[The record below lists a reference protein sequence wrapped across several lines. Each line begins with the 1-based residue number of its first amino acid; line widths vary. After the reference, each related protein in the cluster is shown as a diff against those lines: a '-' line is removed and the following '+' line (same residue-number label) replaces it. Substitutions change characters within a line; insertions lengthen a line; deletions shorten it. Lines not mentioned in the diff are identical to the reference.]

1 MIKDYTE
8 DSPGYYGLWNDLI
21 EEHFYPSNI
30 DDVTDID
37 NEEVLC
43 YQYLISLN
51 KGNEGLFDDS
61 IDTLIKTD
69 KAYFLEIIISRE
81 KPLTSAHFWRY
92 SPDNDEIVLD
102 IKEKAFLSEHKE
114 VYEKYLKFAK
124 QYNLIPLDNTGLREK
139 VTLDGETVSMYYK
152 YFDQTMDDPLD
163 THYEDKVV

>member
-1 MIKDYTE
+1 MLLMIKDYGE

-51 KGNEGLFDDS
+51 KGHISLFNDS

-69 KAYFLEIIISRE
+69 NTYFLEIIISRE

-92 SPDNDEIVLD
+92 SPDNGEIALE
-102 IKEKAFLSEHKE
+102 IKEKPFLPEHRE
-114 VYEKYLKFAK
+114 LYDKYLKFAE
-124 QYNLIPLDNTGLREK
+124 QHGLIPLDDNGLKEK
-139 VTLDGETVSMYYK
+139 TTLEDKVVSIYYK
-152 YFDQTMDDPLD
+152 YFDQTMDNPLK
-163 THYEDKVV
+163 THY